1 MRPLRRIAPVVLLA
15 AILGLAVH
23 RWVRP
28 PNPAPT
34 PSVVATVETKVS
46 PPSSGSA
53 EPVRLTLAS
62 GKARW
67 VAIESIPVGAPIPG
81 ADPAF
86 PHRARN
92 TQARLGELMR
102 NDRAILLRNAMVDTA
117 SDESVKVPENLRS
130 GEDPGTYVV
139 QGRGTGS
146 DALRRQLAVLGA
158 RVISYIPNNAY
169 LVQATPAVAQSLT
182 GASEVAAILPNEPHF
197 KLEPGLAQAVM
208 QQMDVP
214 EMLML
219 TLLDMD
225 QTLAAVQAL
234 GAKPLLRQRGPYG
247 ELVTVSAPA
256 GSIVA
261 LARLPGVTLVE
272 EVHARQT
279 ANDRAGFLLESSEN
293 FTNLTRTLGLT
304 GSNILINVNDSGVD
318 NTHPD
323 LAGRVIAADPAS
335 FIDPVGHGTHVA
347 GTIAGTGARS
357 SEVEKAQGSVTNA
370 EFGGRATASRLFVLP
385 IELESGP
392 LVSDQ
397 FLQETYARTNL
408 SLNGATGRT
417 NAPLSNNSWG
427 YPIRP
432 RVVTSNGVPIVI
444 PGVLEYNS
452 ISASYDAA
460 VRDALPDVTGDQPIL
475 YVFAAGNEGGGGDNG
490 LGGVSDSLRVPANAK
505 NVITVGALESRRMLT
520 NSIVVDTNGVIVRS
534 GSTVIPDRGYN
545 PEDTSYVTNRLWEA
559 ESDSDSQVA
568 AYSSRGNT
576 GIGTEGEFGR
586 FKPDVIAPGSHILST
601 RSAQWQLEF
610 FYEPD
615 DDMFPVNEE
624 ITDEVGPYYR
634 YSSGTSMAAPAVT
647 GMLAQLQEFYE
658 VRDRNRI
665 PPEGYKAMLINSAEV
680 ENQRYQPDPRST
692 LNYAGWGRPSLL
704 RSINS
709 GFIPSGSELNGFAST
724 GATTNDQ
731 IIGFPIVGRTNLLGL
746 ATGESRSYRIK
757 LTNPEATNFPVRL
770 TLVWT
775 DPPGNPA
782 AAVKLVND
790 LDLIV
795 TNEVTR
801 DYYLGNDF
809 ESGTPFNRALNI
821 TNTEPTTVT
830 DPTATDPFGNATTVT
845 NTPSSS
851 DMVNNVERIVIP
863 APVPEEFVVI
873 VRARRVNVNAR
884 QMHPGD
890 MVQDAALVIRSDA
903 AEDFGVVGT
912 VEDAEGAG
920 GAALSFD
927 RPETVAMTNSL
938 PLFNERVGANSPLIG
953 GTNGTTNQWRFY
965 VFTNTPGGVGFGGT
979 LTNGSNVAFV
989 TFFPP
994 NLGRSRAPEG
1004 KLPEADLD
1012 LYVSLDPGLT
1022 NLVSAALTNAFR
1034 STSRGGSE
1042 TVLFTNSPVTGEI
1055 YYAAVKSEDQQAVE
1069 YSFVVLS
1076 SEQPFGALRPDGN
1089 IGIRGIPLVSP
1100 AIPDGTPDQPG
1111 SRLIIG
1117 VGAGFGADSIRR
1129 AYVESVLTHE
1139 NFPDLL
1145 GIVSLRSASVAL
1157 HNHSPVADT
1166 TIGRV
1171 QWGTNITSIY
1181 DDSGDGF
1188 YAGSVPSDGPGS
1200 LMSFLGEP
1208 LGGQWLMQL
1217 VDDAGGYTG
1226 RVERVEFIIQPND
1239 FGARFAERS
1248 VQPGQCEVE
1257 VIDVPP
1263 DASGLTVVIRA
1274 IDPALPLEVHISRG
1288 TLADPEDPDSSEMFA
1303 IIEPPGGS
1311 VSLTIRDEPPLI
1323 PGRYYISVCNPNS
1336 VVVNYEI
1343 AGFID
1348 KNLDDQFNRTQASDP
1363 SQNVDLVDAATTE
1376 STIVVTDT
1384 RPVSAIDVGLRIE
1397 HPRLSDLA
1405 IHLVNPQG
1413 SRMLLTENRGTTV
1426 AEAYGGSYVVT
1437 NYQHVALAYDAVTSE
1452 VNLYVDGQKVATGG
1466 VTNVSL
1472 PTDRPLFFSAD
1483 PSNGFSNRLSTAA
1496 LDDFGLWSRPLATN
1510 EVGLIHSDGLV
1521 GFAKQESRRNDG
1533 LAALW
1538 PFDEDGRDLLATNSV
1553 FLGGS
1558 WSVADG
1564 QMDGAIRFPDGLAP
1578 GFTPVLPLDSAVG
1591 FTIEGWVQAY
1601 PNNTNIV
1608 VAGWAGVGAISSP
1621 ALLIGFEPPFGTGP
1635 GSISAVF
1642 TDTNGVLQVVSSGPG
1657 AIVANNVV
1665 TNVTFAV
1672 FSDRERLTQGPIKFS
1687 PPPYSGLTLGPVI
1700 LLTNSFETAD
1710 ARLYVAG
1717 ADVEGWSIRTNP
1729 AAIVDIAAEAHTG
1742 DQVLVLGD
1750 ASAEY
1755 GFEAEAGERYRA
1767 RFQLRLHPAMSNAA
1781 PVGLFIDGVLDQV
1794 VQVSTNWLE
1803 ADLRFRATTNRTVL
1817 SVVPQTTGNVA
1828 TNGEIQGV
1836 MVDTLQIE
1844 QFGAELTYQPEQGF
1858 TNMLGS
1864 SAAGEWRLEV
1874 TDARG
1879 AVTGTIQGWDLR
1891 LTFMQTNRPVV
1902 RLTNSVLYS
1911 ATLAPGES
1919 AFFRVDVP
1927 LEAKAAT
1934 NTLFASGPG
1943 LRMYYSDS
1951 GIPTG
1956 DFEGDI
1962 LTDSNPYVVGTNLPP
1977 ILPRGKRYY
1986 LTVENI
1992 TGAAVDIGVQ
2002 VDMDI
2007 GLVTLTNG
2015 VPFVRAGTSPGYL
2028 DYYRFDVSTNAL
2040 AAVFE
2045 IPTMSGN
2052 VDLFLSRAPTLPRR
2066 FVHDYASTNGGT
2078 NPELIALDSSSTP
2091 VPLAAGR
2098 WYLSVATPGTNAVDY
2113 TIVASE
2119 LTGELIPLTNGVP
2132 ITVTNDVAGSLQFF
2146 ALDVPEDAVTAEFQL
2161 SGLTGNVDLFVK
2173 RGLPLVSTNLFDYA
2187 SATAGT
2193 NNEAIFIDRNSAPV
2207 ALTAGRWYVAVQ
2219 AVDPT
2224 PVTFTILA
2232 ILGFDRTD
2240 IETLFEDFPVDRT
2253 VAVGGTGLFRF
2264 NVPAGSPLVVFEV
2277 YNPGGLIELS
2287 ASQGDLPNV
2296 ATRVFSFPKPG
2307 TQPELIVV
2315 TTNDVAD
2322 LSGDW
2327 YLAVAS
2333 QDTADAIYTIRA
2345 SAPFDGIPNSRAAI
2359 ELTFIPS
2366 APGGDA
2372 AVEFNSVPGRAY
2384 LFQATTDLTQPVVWV
2399 DVGAPVVATE
2409 YTLRLT
2415 VPVGV
2420 DPQLFYRVIPVP

>member
-15 AILGLAVH
+15 AILGFAVH
-23 RWVRP
+23 RWTRP
-28 PNPAPT
+28 QPPATT
-34 PSVVATVETKVS
+34 PAAEAVVGAPVVQ
-46 PPSSGSA
+46 PSSSPA
-53 EPVRLTLAS
+53 EPVRLKLAS

-67 VAIESIPVGAPIPG
+67 VTIESIPVGAPIPG
-81 ADPAF
+81 ADAQF
-86 PHRARN
+86 PHRTRN

-117 SDESVKVPENLRS
+117 SDEPVKVPENLRS

-139 QGRGTGS
+139 QGRGTSS
-146 DALRRQLAVLGA
+146 DALKRQLALLGA

-169 LVQATPAVAQSLT
+169 LVQASPAVAQALT

-219 TLLDMD
+219 TLLDVD

-279 ANDRAGFLLESSEN
+279 ANDRTGFLLESSEN

-304 GSNILINVNDSGVD
+304 GSNILININDSGVD
-318 NTHPD
+318 NSHPD
-323 LAGRVIAADPAS
+323 LAGRVFAADPAS

-357 SEVEKAQGSVTNA
+357 EDVEKAQGSVTNA
-370 EFGGRATASRLFVLP
+370 EFGGRATAARLFILP

-408 SLNGATGRT
+408 SLHGATGRT

-427 YPIRP
+427 YPSRP
-432 RVVTSNGVPIVI
+432 RIITSNGVPILI

-490 LGGVSDSLRVPANAK
+490 LGGASDSLRVPANAK

-545 PEDTSYVTNRLWEA
+545 PDDPSYVTNRLWEA

-568 AYSSRGNT
+568 SYSSRGNT

-586 FKPDVIAPGSHILST
+586 FKPDVIAPGSHILSA

-610 FYEPD
+610 FYAPD

-647 GMLAQLQEFYE
+647 GILAQLQEFYE
-658 VRDRNRI
+658 IRQRNRI

-692 LNYAGWGRPSLL
+692 LNYAGWGRPSVL

-709 GFIPSGSELNGFAST
+709 GFMPSGAELNGFAST

-731 IIGFPIVGRTNLLGL
+731 IIGFPIVGRSNLLGL

-757 LTNPEATNFPVRL
+757 LTNPQATNFPVRL

-795 TNEVTR
+795 TNEVTQE
-801 DYYLGNDF
+801 YYLGNDF

-821 TNTEPTTVT
+821 TNTEPETV
-830 DPTATDPFGNATTVT
+830 TDPFGNTTSVT
-845 NTPSSS
+845 NTPSTS
-851 DMVNNVERIVIP
+851 DVVNNVERIVIQ

-873 VRARRVNVNAR
+873 IKARRVNVNAR

-903 AEDFGVVGT
+903 AGDLGVVGT
-912 VEDAEGAG
+912 VEDAENAEGSPLA
-920 GAALSFD
+920 FE
-927 RPETVAMTNSL
+927 RPETTAMTNSF

-965 VFTNTPGGVGFGGT
+965 VFTNTPGGVGYGGT

-1004 KLPEADLD
+1004 SLPEADLD
-1012 LYVSLDPGLT
+1012 LYVSRDPGLT
-1022 NLVSAALTNAFR
+1022 NLVPSVLTNAFR
-1034 STSRGGSE
+1034 STLRGGSE
-1042 TVLFTNSPVTGEI
+1042 TILFTNSPVTGEV

-1089 IGIRGIPLVSP
+1089 IGIRGIPLISP

-1117 VGAGFGADSIRR
+1117 VGAGFGADTIRR

-1145 GIVSLRSASVAL
+1145 GIVSLRASSVAL
-1157 HNHSPVADT
+1157 HNHSQVSDT
-1166 TIGRV
+1166 SIGRV

-1208 LGGQWLMQL
+1208 LGGQWLMQM

-1239 FGARFAERS
+1239 FGARFASRS
-1248 VQPGQCEVE
+1248 VQPGQCQIE
-1257 VIDVPP
+1257 VIDVPA
-1263 DASGLTVVIRA
+1263 DASGLTVVLRA
-1274 IDPALPLEVHISRG
+1274 INPALPLEVHISRASI
-1288 TLADPEDPDSSEMFA
+1288 ADPADPDSSEMFA

-1311 VSLTIRDEPPLI
+1311 LSLTIRDEPPLI
-1323 PGRYYISVCNPNS
+1323 PGRYFISVCNPNS

-1343 AGFID
+1343 AAFID

-1405 IHLVNPQG
+1405 VHLVNPQG

-1466 VTNVSL
+1466 VTNVAL
-1472 PTDRPLFFSAD
+1472 PTDRPLFFAAD
-1483 PSNGFSNRLSTAA
+1483 PSNGFSNRISTVA
-1496 LDDFGLWSRPLATN
+1496 LDDFGFWSRPLATN
-1510 EVGLIHSDGLV
+1510 EVRLIHSDGLV
-1521 GFAKQESRRNDG
+1521 GFAKLESRQNDG

-1538 PFDEDGRDLLATNSV
+1538 PFDEDGRDRLLTNSV
-1553 FLGGS
+1553 ALGGP
-1558 WSVADG
+1558 WSVVDG
-1564 QMDGAIRFPDGLAP
+1564 QMEGAIRFQDGLAL
-1578 GFTPVLPLDSAVG
+1578 GFTPVLPLDAASG
-1591 FTIEGWVQAY
+1591 FTLEGWVQAF

-1608 VAGWAGVGAISSP
+1608 VAGWGGAGGLSSP
-1621 ALLIGFEPPFGTGP
+1621 ALLIGFEPPFGAGP

-1672 FSDRERLTQGPIKFS
+1672 FSDRDRLTQGPIKFS

-1700 LLTNSFETAD
+1700 LLTNSFESAD
-1710 ARLYVAG
+1710 ARVYNAG
-1717 ADVEGWSIRTNP
+1717 SDVEGWTIRTNP
-1729 AAIVDIAAEAHTG
+1729 AAVLDIAAEAHTG
-1742 DQVLVLGD
+1742 SKVLVLGD
-1750 ASAEY
+1750 ATADY

-1767 RFQLRLHPAMSNAA
+1767 RFQMRTHPAFTNSV

-1803 ADLRFRATTNRTVL
+1803 ADLRFRATTNRTSL
-1817 SVVPQTTGNVA
+1817 SVVPQTTGNVT

-1879 AVTGTIQGWDLR
+1879 EITGVIQGWELR

-1902 RLTNSVLYS
+1902 RLTNSVLYTS
-1911 ATLAPGES
+1911 TLAPGES

-1927 LEAKAAT
+1927 IEAKAAT
-1934 NTLFASGPG
+1934 NTLFTSGPA
-1943 LRMYYSDS
+1943 LPMYYSDS

-1992 TGAAVDIGVQ
+1992 TAAAVDIGVQ
-2002 VDMDI
+2002 VDINI

-2015 VPFVRAGTSPGYL
+2015 VPFVRTGTTPGYL

-2066 FVHDYASTNGGT
+2066 FVHDYASTNTGT
-2078 NPELIALDSSSTP
+2078 NPEVISLDSSSTP
-2091 VPLAAGR
+2091 VPLSAGR
-2098 WYLSVATPGTNAVDY
+2098 WYLSVSTPGTNAVDY

-2119 LTGELIPLTNGVP
+2119 LAGQLITLTNEVP
-2132 ITVTNDVAGSLQFF
+2132 LTVTNDVTGSLQFF
-2146 ALDVPEDAVTAEFQL
+2146 AIDVPEDAVAAEIQL
-2161 SGLTGNVDLFVK
+2161 SGLTANVDLFVK
-2173 RGLPLVSTNLFDYA
+2173 RGLPLVSTNLFDYTSA
-2187 SATAGT
+2187 STGT
-2193 NNEAIFIDRNSAPV
+2193 NSEVVLVDRSSAPV
-2207 ALTAGRWYVAVQ
+2207 ALTGGRWYIAVQ
-2219 AVDPT
+2219 AVDPA

-2232 ILGFDRTD
+2232 VLSFDRTD

-2253 VAVGGTGLFRF
+2253 VASGGTGLFRF
-2264 NVPAGSPLVVFEV
+2264 NVPVGTPLVVFEV
-2277 YNPGGLIELS
+2277 YNPAGLIELS
-2287 ASQGDLPNV
+2287 VSQGELPDV
-2296 ATRVFSFPKPG
+2296 ASRVFSFPKPG

-2327 YLAVAS
+2327 YLAVAGLDS
-2333 QDTADAIYTIRA
+2333 SPVVYTIRA
-2345 SAPFDGIPNSRAAI
+2345 SAPVDGIANSRAAI

-2372 AVEFNSVPGRAY
+2372 EVEFNSVPGRAY
-2384 LFQATTDLTQPVVWV
+2384 QFQATTDLTQPLVWM
-2399 DVGAPVVATE
+2399 DVGAPVVATG

-2415 VPVGV
+2415 IPVGV
-2420 DPQLFYRVIPVP
+2420 DPQLFYRVVPLP

>member
-15 AILGLAVH
+15 AILGFAVH
-23 RWVRP
+23 RWSRP
-28 PNPAPT
+28 QPPFTTPAAEA
-34 PSVVATVETKVS
+34 VVAAPVARPASS
-46 PPSSGSA
+46 PA
-53 EPVRLTLAS
+53 EPVRLKLTSAR
-62 GKARW
+62 ARW

-81 ADPAF
+81 ADAQF
-86 PHRARN
+86 PHRTRN

-102 NDRAILLRNAMVDTA
+102 NDRAILLRNAMVDTT
-117 SDESVKVPENLRS
+117 SEQPVKVPENLRS

-139 QGRGTGS
+139 QGRGTSS
-146 DALRRQLAVLGA
+146 DALKRQLAMLGA

-169 LVQATPAVAQSLT
+169 LVQATPAVAESLT

-219 TLLDMD
+219 TLLDVD

-304 GSNILINVNDSGVD
+304 GSNILININDSGVD

-323 LAGRVIAADPAS
+323 LAGRVFAADPAS
-335 FIDPVGHGTHVA
+335 FVDPVGHGTHVA
-347 GTIAGTGARS
+347 GTIAGTGERS
-357 SEVEKAQGSVTNA
+357 ADVEKAQGSVTNA
-370 EFGGRATASRLFVLP
+370 EFGGRATAARLFVLP
-385 IELESGP
+385 IELEAGP

-427 YPIRP
+427 YPSRP
-432 RVVTSNGVPIVI
+432 RIITSNGVPILI

-460 VRDALPDVTGDQPIL
+460 VRDALPDITGDQPIL

-490 LGGVSDSLRVPANAK
+490 LGGASDSLRVPANAK

-545 PEDTSYVTNRLWEA
+545 PEDPSYVTNRLWEA

-568 AYSSRGNT
+568 SYSSRGNT

-586 FKPDVIAPGSHILST
+586 FKPDVIAPGSHILSA

-610 FYEPD
+610 FYPPD
-615 DDMFPVNEE
+615 SDMFPVNEE

-647 GMLAQLQEFYE
+647 GILAQLQEFYE
-658 VRDRNRI
+658 IRQRNRI
-665 PPEGYKAMLINSAEV
+665 PPEGYKAILINSAEV

-692 LNYAGWGRPSLL
+692 LNYAGWGRPSVL

-709 GFIPSGSELNGFAST
+709 GFIPSGAGVNGFVNT

-731 IIGFPIVGRTNLLGL
+731 VIGFPIVGRTNLQGL

-795 TNEVTR
+795 TNEVTQE
-801 DYYLGNDF
+801 YYLGNDF
-809 ESGTPFNRALNI
+809 ESGTAFNRVLHI
-821 TNTEPTTVT
+821 TNTEPETV
-830 DPTATDPFGNATTVT
+830 TDPFGNTTTAT

-851 DMVNNVERIVIP
+851 DLVNNVERIVIP

-873 VRARRVNVNAR
+873 IKARRVNVNAR

-903 AEDFGVVGT
+903 ADELGVVGT
-912 VEDAEGAG
+912 VKDAQNANGS
-920 GAALSFD
+920 ALAYE
-927 RPETVAMTNSL
+927 RPETTAMTNSF

-965 VFTNTPGGVGFGGT
+965 VFTNTPGGVGYGGT

-1004 KLPEADLD
+1004 SLPEADLD
-1012 LYVSLDPGLT
+1012 LYVSRDPGLT
-1022 NLVSAALTNAFR
+1022 NLVPAALTNAFR
-1034 STSRGGSE
+1034 STLRGGSE
-1042 TVLFTNSPVTGEI
+1042 TVLFTNSPVTGEV

-1089 IGIRGIPLVSP
+1089 IGIRGIPLISP

-1117 VGAGFGADSIRR
+1117 VGAGFGADTIRR

-1145 GIVSLRSASVAL
+1145 GVVSLRGASVAL
-1157 HNHSPVADT
+1157 HNHSQVSDSV
-1166 TIGRV
+1166 IGRV

-1239 FGARFAERS
+1239 FGARFASRS
-1248 VQPGQCEVE
+1248 VQPGQCQVE
-1257 VIDVPP
+1257 VIDVPA
-1263 DASGLTVVIRA
+1263 DASGLTVVLRA
-1274 IDPALPLEVHISRG
+1274 INPALPLEVHISRAS
-1288 TLADPEDPDSSEMFA
+1288 LADPADPDSSEMFA

-1323 PGRYYISVCNPNS
+1323 PGRYFISVCNPNS

-1348 KNLDDQFNRTQASDP
+1348 KNLDDQFNRTLRSEP
-1363 SQNVDLVDAATTE
+1363 SENVRLLDAARTE

-1384 RPVSAIDVGLRIE
+1384 RPVSAIDVGLRIT

-1405 IHLVNPQG
+1405 VHLVNPQG
-1413 SRMLLTENRGTTV
+1413 ERMLLTENRGTTR
-1426 AEAYGGSYVVT
+1426 ATAYGGVQVAT
-1437 NYQHVALAYDAVTSE
+1437 NYQHVALSYDPTASE
-1452 VNLYVDGQKVATGG
+1452 VGLFVDGRKVASGV
-1466 VTNVSL
+1466 VTNVVL
-1472 PTDRPLFFSAD
+1472 PI
-1483 PSNGFSNRLSTAA
+1483 NQRLSFANDPTKGFTNRRATIG
-1496 LDDFGLWSRPLATN
+1496 LDDVGFWRRALATN
-1510 EVGLIHSDGLV
+1510 EVRSIHD
-1521 GFAKQESRRNDG
+1521 DG
-1533 LAALW
+1533 LAGFGKTISLREEGLVALW
-1538 PFDEDGRDLLATNSV
+1538 PMDSNGNDA
-1553 FLGGS
+1553 LGVNDAALFGF
-1558 WSVADG
+1558 WQVAPG
-1564 QMDGAIRFPDGLAP
+1564 QVDTGIRFIGVTAE
-1578 GFTPVLPLDSAVG
+1578 GRSPVLPIDAATG
-1591 FTIEGWVQAY
+1591 FTLEGWVQAY
-1601 PNNTNIV
+1601 PSNQGIV
-1608 VAGWAGVGAISSP
+1608 VAAWGPESGLSTP
-1621 ALLIGFEPPFGTGP
+1621 ALLIGFDPPYGNGP

-1642 TDTNGVLQVVSSGPG
+1642 ADTNGVPQVVASAPG
-1657 AIVANNVV
+1657 IVLRDNIV
-1665 TNVTFAV
+1665 TNATYAV
-1672 FSDRERLTQGPIKFS
+1672 FSDRETLTQGPIKFS
-1687 PPPYSGLTLGPVI
+1687 APPYSGITVGAVQVA
-1700 LLTNSFETAD
+1700 TNSFEDSEVA
-1710 ARLYVAG
+1710 LYNPG
-1717 ADVEGWSIRTNP
+1717 ATVEGWTILTNT
-1729 AAIVDIAAEAHTG
+1729 AAVQSRPLDAHSG
-1742 DQVLVLGD
+1742 NRVLALGD
-1750 ASAEY
+1750 GAASYRFDAEV
-1755 GFEAEAGERYRA
+1755 GGRYRA
-1767 RFQLRLHPAMSNAA
+1767 TFQLRTHPGSTNPI
-1781 PVGLFIDGVLDQV
+1781 PVALALNGVLDQYLT
-1794 VQVSTNWLE
+1794 VSSNWVA
-1803 ADLRFRATTNRTVL
+1803 ADFRFRAATSRVDLVVAPQVL
-1817 SVVPQTTGNVA
+1817 GNVT

-1836 MVDTLQIE
+1836 LVDSLRIE
-1844 QFGAELTYQPEQGF
+1844 QYGAELTYLPEQGF

-1864 SAAGEWRLEV
+1864 PGAGSWRLEV

-1879 AVTGTIQGWDLR
+1879 LVAGRIESWELR

-1902 RLTNSVLYS
+1902 RLTNGVLYTS
-1911 ATLAPGES
+1911 TLAPGES
-1919 AFFRVDVP
+1919 ASFRVDVP
-1927 LEAKAAT
+1927 LEARAAT
-1934 NTLFASGPG
+1934 NTVYSSGPG
-1943 LRMYYSDS
+1943 LELLYSDE

-1956 DFEGDI
+1956 DFATDI
-1962 LTDSNPYVVGTNLPP
+1962 RADSNPYVVGTNLPP

-1986 LTVENI
+1986 LTVQNPS
-1992 TGAAVDIGVQ
+1992 GSSVDFGVQ
-2002 VDMDI
+2002 ADMDI
-2007 GLVTLTNG
+2007 GLVMLTNG
-2015 VPFVRAGTSPGYL
+2015 VPYNRTASVPGYL
-2028 DYYRFDVSTNAL
+2028 DYYGFDVGTNAL

-2045 IPTMSGN
+2045 VPSMTGN

-2078 NPELIALDSSSTP
+2078 TPEVISLDTGTTP
-2091 VPLAAGR
+2091 VQLAPGR
-2098 WYLSVATPGTNAVDY
+2098 WYLSVATPGTNSVDY
-2113 TIVASE
+2113 SIVASE
-2119 LTGELIPLTNGVP
+2119 LAGELTILTNNLPLT
-2132 ITVTNDVAGSLQFF
+2132 ITNEVAGSLQYF
-2146 ALDVPEDAVTAEFQL
+2146 AVDVPEDATGAEL
-2161 SGLTGNVDLFVK
+2161 RLTDLGANVDLFVK
-2173 RGLPLVSTNLFDYA
+2173 RGLPLVSTNAFDY
-2187 SATAGT
+2187 SSVLSGT
-2193 NNEAIFIDRNSAPV
+2193 NNEVVSITRTSAPV
-2207 ALTAGRWYVAVQ
+2207 PLTGGRWYIAVQ
-2219 AVDPT
+2219 AIDPA
-2224 PVTFTILA
+2224 PVVFTITATLS
-2232 ILGFDRTD
+2232 FDQTD
-2240 IETLFEDFPVDRT
+2240 IETLFEDLPVDRVVT
-2253 VAVGGTGLFRF
+2253 ASGSRLFRF
-2264 NVPAGSPLVVFEV
+2264 VVEPGAPLVLFEV
-2277 YNPGGLIELS
+2277 YNASGLTEMVV
-2287 ASQGDLPNV
+2287 SQGSVPNP
-2296 ATRVFSFPKPG
+2296 RNRLFSFPKPG
-2307 TQPELIVV
+2307 TEPELVV
-2315 TTNDVAD
+2315 VSTNDLLD
-2322 LSGDW
+2322 LSGIW
-2327 YLAVAS
+2327 YVAVGS
-2333 QDTADAIYTIRA
+2333 QDTVDAAFTIRA
-2345 SAPFDGIPNSRAAI
+2345 SAPADGIPNSRAPI
-2359 ELTFIPS
+2359 QLTFSTPV
-2366 APGGDA
+2366 PGGDGF
-2372 AVEFNSVPGRAY
+2372 VDFNSVPGRAY
-2384 LFQATTDLTQPVVWV
+2384 LLQETTDLTQPLVWM
-2399 DVGAPVVATE
+2399 DVGAPVVATG

-2415 VPVGV
+2415 IPVGV
-2420 DPQLFYRVIPVP
+2420 DPQLFYRVVPLP